1 MADTYEKDL
10 AQKSSLTTSD
20 FIRVVGSDN
29 VSYKQLVSSVA
40 NATGSA
46 YLGAFSASSDEDAV
60 KQALSALKTKYS
72 SESSSTENLPKVVS
86 FMRSGAWGFVGVAWI
101 RSTTVEMTA
110 VRYTDGITYFG
121 KDVSNTQTVITQPTR
136 AEVDALTTV
145 TTPTGATFSSK
156 LSNTELAI
164 RRCGKHVVGHA
175 VFRADQALPGN
186 GETIL
191 TGLPYSNYRLQ
202 VMGIC
207 VAGSESYKT
216 KRFAIYNGTLSTY
229 WSGTDFISGDTWLVN
244 FSYIATN

>member
-10 AQKSSLTTSD
+10 AQKSAVTISD
-20 FIRVVGSDN
+20 YVRLVGTDN
-29 VSYKQLVSSVA
+29 VSYKQPIYSMCAPYSNPSGTDLVSVVKALNQGTYFYRMDNVSGFPVSGGVVYRIVKTHGAGDARASILAIPMDTNA
-40 NATGSA
+40 NIYTT
-46 YLGAFSASSDEDAV
+46 FITSASATSI
-60 KQALSALKTKYS
+60 T
-72 SESSSTENLPKVVS
+72 
-86 FMRSGAWGFVGVAWI
+86 W
-101 RSTTVEMTA
+101 TA
-110 VRYTDGITYFG
+110 
-121 KDVSNTQTVITQPTR
+121 QPTR

-156 LSNTELAI
+156 LSNTELTI

-175 VFRADQALPGN
+175 VFRADQALPAN

-191 TGLPYSNYRLQ
+191 TGLPYSDYRLQ

-229 WSGTDFISGDTWLVN
+229 WSGTNFISGDTWLVD